1 MGGLFMPI
9 KEDTILIQE
18 IKELFIEV
26 KNVDPDSLIREEE
39 LGKALSFSN
48 FFDDFTKIINFF
60 KKLTYLDISTLPTS
74 QLTTLKN
81 NITSFLSKI
90 ESIKTFTV
98 DANNAMAERDNAAN
112 ALISQYQ
119 YFFDQLSPII
129 TYCEKDGTDY
139 QALQLEVNK
148 IVEDINAKFIEISEE
163 FDQRK
168 SELDIVIDAVKKAA
182 QEVGVTQHTINFES
196 ASKKYKTLS
205 YCWLAAISV
214 TTIIII
220 CASLFAFNSPIEIDP
235 NDSYASYRFI
245 QAAIARFTALFTL
258 LIILFW
264 EVRNYNAAQHNF
276 IINQN
281 KQNALS
287 TFETFVS
294 AARDEETKN
303 AVLMQT
309 TRAIFSNLPSGYLK
323 NESADDGT
331 SQIIEIAKSVNSK
344 IPN

>member
-1 MGGLFMPI
+1 MPI

-18 IKELFIEV
+18 IKDLFIEV
-26 KNVDPDSLIREEE
+26 KNVDPGSLIREEE

-48 FFDDFTKIINFF
+48 FFDDFTRIINFF

-90 ESIKTFTV
+90 ESIKIFTV
-98 DANNAMAERDNAAN
+98 DANNAMAERDAAAN

-129 TYCEKDGTDY
+129 TYCEKEGTDY

-148 IVEDINAKFIEISEE
+148 IVEDINAKYIEISKE
-163 FDQRK
+163 FNQRK
-168 SELDIVIDAVKKAA
+168 SELDIVIDAIKKAA

-205 YCWLAAISV
+205 YYWLVAISV

-220 CASLFAFNSPIEIDP
+220 CASLFVFNSPIEIDP

>member
-1 MGGLFMPI
+1 MSI
-9 KEDTILIQE
+9 KEDQPLIEE
-18 IKELFIEV
+18 IKEIFAQIQ
-26 KNVDPDSLIREEE
+26 NIDPGSLIREEE
-39 LGKALSFSN
+39 LGKLLSFSDY
-48 FFDDFTKIINFF
+48 FDDFVRIIDFY
-60 KKLTYLDISTLPTS
+60 KRLTYLDISSLPTS
-74 QLTTLKN
+74 QLTIIKTKA
-81 NITSFLSKI
+81 TTFLSYI
-90 ESIKTFTV
+90 NSIQLFTV
-98 DANNAMAERDNAAN
+98 DANNAMPQRDAVASN
-112 ALISQYQ
+112 LINSYQ
-119 YFFDQLSPII
+119 DAFNQLSPII
-129 TYCEKDGTDY
+129 TYCEKEGTDY
-139 QALQLEVNK
+139 QALQIEVHK
-148 IVEDINAKFIEISEE
+148 IVEDINAKYVEISEE

-205 YCWLAAISV
+205 YYWLVA
-214 TTIIII
+214 IIITTVI
-220 CASLFAFNSPIEIDP
+220 IIFASLFAFNSPIEIDP

-309 TRAIFSNLPSGYLK
+309 TKAIFSNLPSGYLK
-323 NESADDGT
+323 NDSGDDGS
-331 SQIIEIAKSVNSK
+331 SQIIEIARSLGSK
-344 IPN
+344 VSN

>member
-1 MGGLFMPI
+1 
-9 KEDTILIQE
+9 
-18 IKELFIEV
+18 
-26 KNVDPDSLIREEE
+26 
-39 LGKALSFSN
+39 
-48 FFDDFTKIINFF
+48 
-60 KKLTYLDISTLPTS
+60 
-74 QLTTLKN
+74 
-81 NITSFLSKI
+81 
-90 ESIKTFTV
+90 
-98 DANNAMAERDNAAN
+98 MAERDAAAN
-112 ALISQYQ
+112 ALINQYQ

-129 TYCEKDGTDY
+129 TYCEKEGTDY

-148 IVEDINAKFIEISEE
+148 IVEDINAKYLEISEE

-205 YCWLAAISV
+205 YYWLAAISV
-214 TTIIII
+214 TTVIIIF
-220 CASLFAFNSPIEIDP
+220 ASLFAFNSPIEIDP

>member
-1 MGGLFMPI
+1 MPI

-18 IKELFIEV
+18 IKNLFIEV
-26 KNVDPDSLIREEE
+26 KNVDPGSLIREEE

-48 FFDDFTKIINFF
+48 FFDDFARIINFF

-98 DANNAMAERDNAAN
+98 DANNAMAERDAAAN

-129 TYCEKDGTDY
+129 TYCEKEGTDY

-148 IVEDINAKFIEISEE
+148 IVEDINAKYVEISEE

-205 YCWLAAISV
+205 YYWLVAISV
-214 TTIIII
+214 TTVIIIF
-220 CASLFAFNSPIEIDP
+220 ASLFAFNSPIEIDP

-303 AVLMQT
+303 AVLIQT

>member
-1 MGGLFMPI
+1 MPI

-74 QLTTLKN
+74 QLTTLKD

-148 IVEDINAKFIEISEE
+148 IVEDINAKYIEISEE

-205 YCWLAAISV
+205 YYWLAAISV

-220 CASLFAFNSPIEIDP
+220 LASLFAFNSPIEIAP
-235 NDSYASYRFI
+235 NDSYASYKFI

>member
-1 MGGLFMPI
+1 MPI
-9 KEDTILIQE
+9 KEDAPLIKE
-18 IKELFIEV
+18 IKELFTKI
-26 KNVDPDSLIREEE
+26 NNIDPGSLIREEE

-48 FFDDFTKIINFF
+48 FFDDFTRIINFF
-60 KKLTYLDISTLPTS
+60 KKLTYLDISTLPTT
-74 QLTTLKN
+74 QLTILKA
-81 NITSFLSKI
+81 NITSFLDKI
-90 ESIKTFTV
+90 DSIKTFTV
-98 DANNAMAERDNAAN
+98 DANNAMAERDAAAN
-112 ALISQYQ
+112 ALINQYQ

-148 IVEDINAKFIEISEE
+148 TVENINAKYVEISEE
-163 FDQRK
+163 FAQK
-168 SELDIVIDAVKKAA
+168 KYELDIIIDAVKKAA
-182 QEVGVTQHTINFES
+182 QEVGVTQHSINFES
-196 ASKKYKTLS
+196 ASKKYKFLS
-205 YCWLAAISV
+205 YIWLAAISI

-220 CASLFAFNSPIEIDP
+220 CASLFAFNSPIEIEL
-235 NDSYASYRFI
+235 NDTYASYRFI

-258 LIILFW
+258 LIVLFW
-264 EVRNYNAAQHNF
+264 EVRNYNATQHNF
-276 IINQN
+276 TINQN

-303 AVLMQT
+303 AVLIQT

-323 NESADDGT
+323 NESADDGS

-344 IPN
+344 IPS

>member
-1 MGGLFMPI
+1 MSI
-9 KEDTILIQE
+9 KEDQPLIEE
-18 IKELFIEV
+18 IKEIFVQIQ
-26 KNVDPDSLIREEE
+26 NIDPGSLIREEE
-39 LGKALSFSN
+39 LGKLLSFSDY
-48 FFDDFTKIINFF
+48 FDDFVRIIDFY
-60 KKLTYLDISTLPTS
+60 KRLTYLDISSLPTS
-74 QLTTLKN
+74 QLTTIK
-81 NITSFLSKI
+81 TKATTFLSYI
-90 ESIKTFTV
+90 NSIQLFTV
-98 DANNAMAERDNAAN
+98 DANNAMPQRDAVAHN
-112 ALISQYQ
+112 LINSYQ
-119 YFFDQLSPII
+119 DAFNQLSPII
-129 TYCEKDGTDY
+129 TYCEKEGTDY
-139 QALQLEVNK
+139 QALQIEVNK
-148 IVEDINAKFIEISEE
+148 IVEDINAKYVEISEE

-182 QEVGVTQHTINFES
+182 QEVGITQHTINFES

-205 YCWLAAISV
+205 YYWLVAIRV
-214 TTIIII
+214 TAVIIIF
-220 CASLFAFNSPIEIDP
+220 ASLFAFNSPIEIDP

>member
-1 MGGLFMPI
+1 MPI

-18 IKELFIEV
+18 IKNLFIEV
-26 KNVDPDSLIREEE
+26 KNVDPGSLIREEE

-48 FFDDFTKIINFF
+48 FFDDFTRIINFF

-98 DANNAMAERDNAAN
+98 DANNAMAERDAAAN
-112 ALISQYQ
+112 ALINQYQ

-129 TYCEKDGTDY
+129 TYCEKEGTDY

-148 IVEDINAKFIEISEE
+148 IVEDINAKYVEISEE

-205 YCWLAAISV
+205 YYWLVAISV
-214 TTIIII
+214 TTVIIIF
-220 CASLFAFNSPIEIDP
+220 ASLFAFNSPIEIDP

-264 EVRNYNAAQHNF
+264 EV
-276 IINQN
+276 I
-281 KQNALS
+281 
-287 TFETFVS
+287 
-294 AARDEETKN
+294 
-303 AVLMQT
+303 
-309 TRAIFSNLPSGYLK
+309 
-323 NESADDGT
+323 
-331 SQIIEIAKSVNSK
+331 
-344 IPN
+344 